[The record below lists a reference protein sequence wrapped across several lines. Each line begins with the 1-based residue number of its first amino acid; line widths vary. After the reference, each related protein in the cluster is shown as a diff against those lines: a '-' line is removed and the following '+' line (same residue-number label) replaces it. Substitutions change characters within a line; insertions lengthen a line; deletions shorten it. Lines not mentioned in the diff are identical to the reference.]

1 MKIQHTLLYSAM
13 LGMLATAS
21 APLMAASDAEIE
33 QLRKELANAQNAIR
47 QLEAKINQIEK
58 NAAREQANAPPAT
71 TEALVVITEEKT
83 SEPNLEVYGFGMVD
97 YVQDFGRVNPA
108 WDSTL
113 RPSRIPTTEGQ
124 FGSDGQAILSA
135 RQSRLGV
142 NYKLPLG
149 SETLVTKFE
158 FDMFGVGADEG
169 QTTIR
174 LRHAY
179 GEWGPWLAGQTNSL
193 FMDVDLFP
201 NVIDYW
207 GPSGMVFLRNPQI
220 RWTPVK
226 GPFTFAIAIENPGVD
241 VDTSGPD
248 SGSGIQGN
256 ETFPDITSQVRFNE
270 DWGHIQLA
278 GILRQLDYENLNT
291 ADNKPEGSETGWGLD
306 LTSNIYFGD
315 DTLRLGVVYGE
326 GIATYMNDG
335 GMDMGTERIS
345 NEPMGAVPLTG
356 VVAYYDLN
364 WNAHWSTAFGY
375 SYTEVDNE
383 RYQAGDAFHKG
394 EYASINLLYTP
405 STPIMMGVEYLWG
418 QRTDNDGD
426 TGDDNRLQFSMKYSF
441 SSLDF

>member
-1 MKIQHTLLYSAM
+1 MKKLHTHT
-13 LGMLATAS
+13 MLAS
-21 APLMAASDAEIE
+21 AILAAMSITISTPLWAATDAELE
-33 QLRKELANAQNAIR
+33 QLRKELNNAQSSIR
-47 QLEAKINQIEK
+47 QLEGKIKNIEQK
-58 NAAREQANAPPAT
+58 GT
-71 TEALVVITEEKT
+71 TQVTNEALVVVTEEKAT
-83 SEPNLEVYGFGMVD
+83 DSTFEVYGFGMVD
-97 YVQDFGRVNPA
+97 YIQDFNRVNPA

-124 FGSDGQAILSA
+124 YGSDGQAILSA

-142 NYKLPLG
+142 NYSLPVG

-158 FDMFGVGADEG
+158 FDLFGVGSDEG

-179 GEWGPWLAGQTNSL
+179 GEWGDWLGGQTNSL
-193 FMDVDLFP
+193 FMDVDMFP

-226 GPFTFAIAIENPGVD
+226 GSTIFAVAIENPGVD
-241 VDTSGPD
+241 VDTSGPY
-248 SGSGIQGN
+248 SGSSIQGN
-256 ETFPDITSQVRFNE
+256 ETFPDITTQLRFNE

-278 GILRQLDYENLNT
+278 GILRQLDYESLGT
-291 ADNKPEGSETGWGLD
+291 PDNDPSGSETGWGLD
-306 LTSNIYFGD
+306 LTSNFKFGN

-326 GIATYMNDG
+326 GIASYMNDG
-335 GMDMGTERIS
+335 GMDMGAESIS
-345 NEPMGAVPLTG
+345 DEPMGAVPLTG

-364 WNAHWSTAFGY
+364 WNSQWSTAVGY

-383 RYQAGDAFHKG
+383 RFQAGDAFQKG
-394 EYASINLLYTP
+394 EYASINLLYAP
-405 STPIMMGVEYLWG
+405 SKPIMMGVEYLWG
-418 QRTDNDGD
+418 KRTDNDGD
-426 TGDDNRLQFSMKYSF
+426 TGDDNRIQFSMKYSF